1 MTLPAARLA
10 ALRENPGLPFV
21 TDCTQ
26 GRVEL
31 SRATFDNWVTKT
43 VNFLRLE
50 ADVDARSRVAVSVP
64 LHWMAAVWCVAV
76 WEAGADLTLGSD
88 GDFVVGPDGDMVVVA
103 DPLGMAPAPAGV
115 SADWFFPADVRGMP
129 DALMLPPVEPG
140 GMPGLS
146 ALELFERA
154 SAYASQVGLE
164 VGGRL
169 GTELVP
175 NDLTGVLALVA
186 APLAVGGSVVL
197 GPGDGESITAVAA
210 RSG

>member
-1 MTLPAARLA
+1 MRSMTLTAARLQ

-50 ADVDARSRVAVSVP
+50 ADVEAGSRVAVSVP

-76 WEAGADLTLGSD
+76 WESGADLVLGED
-88 GDFVVGPDGDMVVVA
+88 GDFVVGAGGDMVVVA
-103 DPLGMAPAPAGV
+103 DPLGMGPAPVGV
-115 SADWFFPADVRGMP
+115 AADWFFPADVRGMP
-129 DALMLPPVEPG
+129 DALVLPPAEPG
-140 GMPGLS
+140 GMAGVS
-146 ALELFERA
+146 AAELHEQA
-154 SAYASQVGLE
+154 VAYAKRVGLTT
-164 VGGRL
+164 GGRL
-169 GTELVP
+169 GTERP
-175 NDLTGVLALVA
+175 PTDLTGVLALVG

-197 GPGDGESITAVAA
+197 GGGEGEAVSASA
-210 RSG
+210 